1 VPYYVTVIFPS
12 TVNLKTSPVGTAV
25 FVFVPGLTET
35 LGDIDAGTKIKAT
48 PDPPAPANCCPGDA
62 L

>member
-12 TVNLKTSPVGTAV
+12 TVKFKTAPVGTVV

-35 LGDIDAGTKIKAT
+35 LGAIDAGTKIEAL
-48 PDPPAPANCCPGDA
+48 PLPPVPAYCLPGTA

>member
-1 VPYYVTVIFPS
+1 VPYYVTVIFPL
-12 TVNLKTSPVGTAV
+12 TVNLKTAPVGTVV

-35 LGDIDAGTKIKAT
+35 LGATDAGAKIKAT
-48 PDPPAPANCCPGDA
+48 PDPPAPAVCNPGTA